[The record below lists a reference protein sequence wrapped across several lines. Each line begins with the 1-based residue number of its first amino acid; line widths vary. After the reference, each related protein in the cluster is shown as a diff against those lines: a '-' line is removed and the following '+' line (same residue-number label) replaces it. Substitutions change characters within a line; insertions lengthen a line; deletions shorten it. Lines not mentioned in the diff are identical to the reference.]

1 MSRMRKLRAGVRRG
15 RFTPAVLLSVFLRGP
30 HCGDI
35 SGIEPHQLRKQS
47 TRGGRGPALGSC
59 LRSAPSA
66 LCPHPGLASLGFPD
80 SPSSVLP
87 CVCLTCGCHLGS
99 PLRSSTLSNS
109 TLSNSASAPLSAKPL
124 PEGPPPGM
132 QPASACDHP
141 LPPPSS
147 LLPPPS
153 PASGPALSV
162 VPPPSSG
169 PGGSLSPL
177 LAYVLSLPVPWPV
190 CPEVTGLTSECS
202 CFSARVSHRLLPTG
216 LVLAGRPAP
225 ACRCMCR
232 EIGRAHV

>member
-147 LLPPPS
+147 LLRLPPLAP
-153 PASGPALSV
+153 PYLWCLLPLLVLAVLSLLCW
-162 VPPPSSG
+162 PMSSL
-169 PGGSLSPL
+169 SLSPGQC
-177 LAYVLSLPVPWPV
+177 VL
-190 CPEVTGLTSECS
+190 
-202 CFSARVSHRLLPTG
+202 R
-216 LVLAGRPAP
+216 
-225 ACRCMCR
+225 
-232 EIGRAHV
+232 

>member
-132 QPASACDHP
+132 QPASACDPPPPRDPHP
-141 LPPPSS
+141 TPPPPPSS
-147 LLPPPS
+147 VSRLWPRPICG
-153 PASGPALSV
+153 ASSLFWSWRF
-162 VPPPSSG
+162 
-169 PGGSLSPL
+169 SLSSAGLCPL
-177 LAYVLSLPVPWPV
+177 SPCPLAS
-190 CPEVTGLTSECS
+190 
-202 CFSARVSHRLLPTG
+202 VS
-216 LVLAGRPAP
+216 
-225 ACRCMCR
+225 
-232 EIGRAHV
+232 